1 MMNSKEIGPINLGN
15 SNEITVKELAE
26 SIIRLTNTKSNIIY
40 KELPQDDPL
49 IRRPDITLAKEKLN
63 WQPTIPLIDGLK
75 ETIEYF
81 LK

>member
-1 MMNSKEIGPINLGN
+1 MNI
-15 SNEITVKELAE
+15 KELAE
-26 SIIRLTNTKSNIIY
+26 SIIRLTKLLKKTKSNIIY
-40 KELPQDDPL
+40 EKLPEDDPL

-81 LK
+81 SK